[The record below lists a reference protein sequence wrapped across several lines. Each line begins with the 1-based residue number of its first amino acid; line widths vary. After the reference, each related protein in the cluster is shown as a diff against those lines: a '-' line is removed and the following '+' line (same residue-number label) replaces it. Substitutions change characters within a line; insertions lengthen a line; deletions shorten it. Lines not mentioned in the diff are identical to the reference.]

1 MKKRLSG
8 SYLKIFCIIL
18 IAGLL
23 NTIGSFAQTNASV
36 VLSTNIDDKWDEIEN
51 EWVNL
56 AKDTVEE
63 IEKELEE
70 NEKELIEKI
79 VRELITNIRN
89 GVEIP
94 EAVGKVIEKYKYNK
108 LSEEDLIYIGEEF
121 YDGASKVLDEQR
133 RATDERNRA
142 TDEMRQAT
150 DEMRQATDERN
161 RATDERKKRLIEDLP
176 AGELELLSL
185 KKYKDRSLEW
195 IKSTFKEGIQGKID
209 LFIKYDYFIKQETMD
224 WLKELGIST
233 EGLKAKD

>member
-142 TDEMRQAT
+142 TDE
-150 DEMRQATDERN
+150 
-161 RATDERKKRLIEDLP
+161 RKKRLIEDLP